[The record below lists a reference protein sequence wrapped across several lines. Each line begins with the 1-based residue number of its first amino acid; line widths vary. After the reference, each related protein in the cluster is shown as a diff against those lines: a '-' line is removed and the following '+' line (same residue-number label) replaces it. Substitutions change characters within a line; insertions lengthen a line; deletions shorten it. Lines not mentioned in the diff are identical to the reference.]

1 MTFNPGMM
9 GFDPQQMKAAREVGK
24 RLRLEVRKCPKEGRL
39 EIRYVAVNTE
49 DPGAQDAIANCVE
62 NFAVQ
67 MAMIH
72 DTFFGMKGKIIHEE

>member
-9 GFDPQQMKAAREVGK
+9 GFDPQQMQAAREIGK
-24 RLRLEVRKCPKEGRL
+24 HLKLEVRKCSKEGRL

-49 DPGAQDAIANCVE
+49 ESEVQDTIANCVE
-62 NFAVQ
+62 TLAMQ

-72 DTFFGMKGKIIHEE
+72 DTMFGMKGKIIHED

>member
-9 GFDPQQMKAAREVGK
+9 GLDPQQMKAAREVGK
-24 RLRLEVRKCPKEGRL
+24 RLKLEVKKCPKEGRL
-39 EIRYVAVNTE
+39 EIRYVAINTE

-72 DTFFGMKGKIIHEE
+72 DTFFGMKGKIIHED

>member
-9 GFDPQQMKAAREVGK
+9 GFDPQQMQAAREIGK
-24 RLRLEVRKCPKEGRL
+24 NLRLEVRKCPREGRL

-49 DPGAQDAIANCVE
+49 EPGAQDTIANCVE
-62 NFAVQ
+62 TLAMQ

-72 DTFFGMKGKIIHEE
+72 DTMFGMKGKIIHEE